1 MDPAISS
8 SDEHTNQ
15 SSAEQNVPS
24 PIECLIIE
32 NLDYLGC
39 NRLSILRVL
48 QLYDLGGT
56 PYDVARYIREEQL
69 PQYNE
74 HGTRP
79 DGRII
84 FIQSKGD
91 DSISVEF
98 AQGIPVL
105 GEIRTADTP
114 DGRRILGIVIEGL
127 LLRSAAGDEVIVSIH
142 RAQGLELRIRMRERM

>member
-1 MDPAISS
+1 M
-8 SDEHTNQ
+8 
-15 SSAEQNVPS
+15 
-24 PIECLIIE
+24 
-32 NLDYLGC
+32 
-39 NRLSILRVL
+39 L